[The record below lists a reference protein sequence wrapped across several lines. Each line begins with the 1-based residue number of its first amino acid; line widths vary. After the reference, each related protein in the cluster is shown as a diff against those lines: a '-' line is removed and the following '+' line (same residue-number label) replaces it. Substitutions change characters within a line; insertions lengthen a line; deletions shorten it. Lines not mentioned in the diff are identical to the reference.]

1 MNALRRRW
9 DTPGGYRAFL
19 HLAFPLILSS
29 ATWSLQHFVDRIFL
43 TWYSTDALAAAY
55 PAGMGNF
62 VLVSLFMGMA
72 QYINTF
78 VAQYVG
84 ARRPQHV
91 GPAVWQGVY
100 LSLIGLVAGLG
111 VAGLSQPLFDLVGH
125 DDAVR
130 AHEVTYFRVLCYGV
144 GPIALSTAG
153 SCFFSGRGKTWTVL
167 GVNAAATVFNIVLN
181 YGLIFGAWGLPAW
194 GIRGAAWATNLTA
207 VFSAVFFFILILRQ
221 PYRREYATL
230 SGWKLDPELF
240 RRLLR
245 FGGPSGV
252 NFMLDILA
260 FTFFLLIV
268 GRIGILELA
277 ASNLAFNIN
286 GLAFIP
292 LIGSGI
298 AVSTMVGQRL
308 GDNDPNAA
316 EYATW
321 TAFHIAILYMGTM
334 SLAYV
339 IVPDL
344 FLLPYG
350 MRTQSPD
357 FPAVHALAVDLLRLV
372 ALYCIFDAGYI
383 VFTAALKGAGDTRY
397 VMWVSVAMSWLL
409 MVIPAIVGLAYFNM
423 SIYGVWAFMC
433 AYIILVSIVFY
444 YRFRAGKW
452 KTMRVIEEQVVEEPA
467 TPS

>member
-1 MNALRRRW
+1 MDALRRRW
-9 DTPGGYRAFL
+9 HAPGGYQEFL

-29 ATWSLQHFVDRIFL
+29 ATWSLQHFVDRVFL

-55 PAGMGNF
+55 PAGMSNF
-62 VLVSLFMGMA
+62 VFISLFMGVA

-78 VAQYVG
+78 VAQYSG
-84 ARRPQHV
+84 ARRPERV

-100 LSLIGLVAGLG
+100 LSLIGLVAGLA
-111 VAGLSQPLFDLVGH
+111 VAGLAQPLFDFIGH
-125 DDAVR
+125 DSTVR
-130 AHEVTYFRVLCYGV
+130 AYEVTYFRVLCYGV

-167 GVNAAATVFNIVLN
+167 GVNAVATVLNIVLN

-207 VFSAVFFFILILRQ
+207 VFSAVFFFALILRR
-221 PYRREYATL
+221 PYRQEYATL

-260 FTFFLLIV
+260 FTFFILIV

-277 ASNLAFNIN
+277 ATNLAFNIN

-292 LIGSGI
+292 LIGGGI

-308 GDNDPNAA
+308 GDNDPATA

-321 TAFHIAILYMGTM
+321 TSFYVAAIYMAVM
-334 SLAYV
+334 ALAYLL
-339 IVPDL
+339 VPEL
-344 FLLPYG
+344 FLSPYG
-350 MRTQSPD
+350 ARSQSAD
-357 FPAVHALAVDLLRLV
+357 FPAVHALAVNLLRLV
-372 ALYCIFDAGYI
+372 AVYCIFDASYI
-383 VFTAALKGAGDTRY
+383 VFSAALKGAGDTRY
-397 VMWVSVAMSWLL
+397 VMWVSVVLSWLI
-409 MVIPAIVGLAYFNM
+409 MVLPPIVGVTYFG
-423 SIYGVWAFMC
+423 IGVYGVWAFMC
-433 AYIILVSIVFY
+433 VYVILVSVIFY
-444 YRFRAGKW
+444 FRFRAGKW
-452 KTMRVIEEQVVEEPA
+452 KGMRVIEEPA
-467 TPS
+467 VP